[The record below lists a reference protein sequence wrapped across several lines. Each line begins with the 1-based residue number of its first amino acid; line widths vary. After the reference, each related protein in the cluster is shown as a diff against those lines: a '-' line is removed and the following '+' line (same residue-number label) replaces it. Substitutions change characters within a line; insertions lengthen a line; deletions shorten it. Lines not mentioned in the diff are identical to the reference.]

1 MDGEATPAA
10 AGKGGGWSQSPPS
23 AAQRARGTPAAGVAK
38 KRGGRS
44 KSGGKRRRA
53 GVAQRY
59 VLLSVLGTNAAAAGG
74 GRRCR
79 ASGSRIAAA
88 LRRTGSTRAD
98 AWRVRRWRRRQAAAE
113 GGSAPPAA
121 LDGTTPPAPGSAQRH
136 RRGRASRAHAHTP
149 LARPTAP
156 KNSSSFLM
164 RCATLG
170 LNAPLFSPP
179 QSTPHE
185 GLGGGPSSA
194 LRWPA
199 GPPEAL
205 EPGLGVAG
213 PLAALLPGPAL
224 DPWGSNLDKIRRVD
238 APGAAMPAASAAGDD
253 AAGDDAAADS
263 LAVPVA
269 MAGDGGEVLGFRFE
283 ERGPQYTA
291 QLESE
296 NAALR
301 VRLQA
306 AEAELQR
313 LRGGGEAEASVMA

>member
-1 MDGEATPAA
+1 MDGEAAPEA
-10 AGKGGGWSQSPPS
+10 AGNGRWSQSPPS
-23 AAQRARGTPAAGVAK
+23 AAQRARGTLTGGVAK

-59 VLLSVLGTNAAAAGG
+59 VLLSLGTNALATANSA
-74 GRRCR
+74 RCR
-79 ASGSRIAAA
+79 TSGVRI
-88 LRRTGSTRAD
+88 AD
-98 AWRVRRWRRRQAAAE
+98 AWRYNGVASADAWRARRWRRRQAAE

-121 LDGTTPPAPGSAQRH
+121 SDGAAPPAPGSAQRH

-164 RCATLG
+164 RCAMLG

-185 GLGGGPSSA
+185 GLGGGPSFA

-253 AAGDDAAADS
+253 AAVDDAAADG

-301 VRLQA
+301 ARLLA

-313 LRGGGEAEASVMA
+313 LLRGGGEAEASAMA

>member
-1 MDGEATPAA
+1 
-10 AGKGGGWSQSPPS
+10 
-23 AAQRARGTPAAGVAK
+23 
-38 KRGGRS
+38 
-44 KSGGKRRRA
+44 
-53 GVAQRY
+53 
-59 VLLSVLGTNAAAAGG
+59 
-74 GRRCR
+74 
-79 ASGSRIAAA
+79 
-88 LRRTGSTRAD
+88 
-98 AWRVRRWRRRQAAAE
+98 
-113 GGSAPPAA
+113 
-121 LDGTTPPAPGSAQRH
+121 
-136 RRGRASRAHAHTP
+136 
-149 LARPTAP
+149 
-156 KNSSSFLM
+156 M

-205 EPGLGVAG
+205 EPGLGAAG

-224 DPWGSNLDKIRRVD
+224 DPWGSNLDKIRRVV

-253 AAGDDAAADS
+253 AAGDDALADALAAP
-263 LAVPVA
+263 LA

-301 VRLQA
+301 ARLLA
-306 AEAELQR
+306 AEAELHR
-313 LRGGGEAEASVMA
+313 LRGGGEAEASAMA